1 MAKISSG
8 KLTYLEVF
16 LKSNQY
22 VESER
27 KKKLTYTSRAK
38 TFLLVILLPF
48 WFKSDS
54 VSSLKF
60 YFDTTQE
67 CDKTIILMLKEINKN
82 KTNQNK

>member
-48 WFKSDS
+48 
-54 VSSLKF
+54 
-60 YFDTTQE
+60 
-67 CDKTIILMLKEINKN
+67 
-82 KTNQNK
+82 